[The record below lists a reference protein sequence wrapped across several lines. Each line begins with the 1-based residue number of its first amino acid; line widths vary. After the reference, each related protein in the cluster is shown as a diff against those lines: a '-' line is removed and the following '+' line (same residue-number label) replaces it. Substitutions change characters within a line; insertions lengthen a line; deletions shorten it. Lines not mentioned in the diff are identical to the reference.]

1 MAREYTREI
10 YLYINGKQINNDIKS
25 IRAEMQ
31 LLVNEQAKMRIRGP
45 RGENQVS
52 ERHSERTFRAIE
64 KHEPVVERN
73 HGRHGR
79 LVQPVPGCGGS
90 CNCNH
95 CGLPGSELYPPRP
108 SLKQGGS
115 LHCCFLTMQPNRNAI
130 QTVIHAIIVVKKV
143 ASSAS
148 CYLSDH

>member
-108 SLKQGGS
+108 SLKPTLYTQV
-115 LHCCFLTMQPNRNAI
+115 FLL
-130 QTVIHAIIVVKKV
+130 KLV
-143 ASSAS
+143 AKLPIYVNTWNNNSN
-148 CYLSDH
+148 